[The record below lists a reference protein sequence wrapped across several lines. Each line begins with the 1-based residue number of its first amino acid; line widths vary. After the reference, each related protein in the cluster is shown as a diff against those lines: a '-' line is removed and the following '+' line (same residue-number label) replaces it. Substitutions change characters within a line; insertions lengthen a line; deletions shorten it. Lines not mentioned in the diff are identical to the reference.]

1 MTSLAGP
8 FLPPEIILLLA
19 PCLVHHRKSHIAQYV
34 LVCKQWRI
42 FFEKLLLMTTTVSF
56 THRANPRAHYP
67 WLDQIARHAHH
78 VHSIRLL
85 GDAESNPTFTS
96 LLSKLNHLET
106 VVITKVTDTILDLL
120 RRNAP
125 TLERIVY
132 KATANQENMS
142 VRLQGFRRLFD
153 MYCESPSSHK
163 TSHHISELQ
172 MLNGMV
178 IGNNHSLGP
187 ITPTAPPCRDKKPNE
202 SPFNKLITF
211 ELNYT
216 FLVDSSFYAHMGH
229 SLVALTLNHCHF
241 SVPLI
246 SPDPL
251 LAGLPTKSRTV
262 FFPHLETLVLK
273 KTVATPAEYEVMVQ
287 HCPKL
292 KHLALRLFQT
302 DNTHLILKR
311 SLGSFPGHQLK
322 SLEVIGGLSDQQ
334 VAWILDILS
343 GLTKLNLGFTGF
355 GQLSACWL
363 LHRLRGTDPGTGK
376 TYNSLSFIRDLDLR
390 GCAFVASNMLDQ
402 ILQSCPNLIRFH
414 AGLMVL
420 MQDMFEDKSYQSP
433 PPSLKEP
440 GFLSIFSFEPTVDNA
455 PVAVPSP
462 ESRWPCLKLR
472 DLRLTI
478 CEKRVFHHPSSHLEA
493 MFLSQ
498 IAKFT
503 HLERL
508 DLSSKI
514 PMGDDH
520 LADPTALS
528 LLIAPFS
535 WTLQD
540 GLFQLS
546 TLRQLK
552 HMALDGF
559 RARAGEDEVR
569 WMKKHWPRLET
580 LQGELN
586 ESLEKEW
593 DLNAFIA
600 TEWPEVQRLHGRISF

>member
-251 LAGLPTKSRTV
+251 LAGLPTKSR
-262 FFPHLETLVLK
+262 
-273 KTVATPAEYEVMVQ
+273 
-287 HCPKL
+287 
-292 KHLALRLFQT
+292 
-302 DNTHLILKR
+302 
-311 SLGSFPGHQLK
+311 
-322 SLEVIGGLSDQQ
+322 
-334 VAWILDILS
+334 
-343 GLTKLNLGFTGF
+343 F